1 MLARLLT
8 FAASEGFNVDF
19 VETCAI
25 RGAQGTSKGNQIQIS
40 NGLDTTTQAATLAH
54 EIAHSLLHWAKDG
67 SKLTSRDGKTLDK
80 QQRELE
86 AEATAYVVCNYFGV
100 QSPSDFYLATYKVPS
115 AMLLAAVETISGTA
129 KKILE
134 GCQKSESESE
144 SESESASAPEM
155 IAVMIPTVPSELV
168 VVAA

>member
-100 QSPSDFYLATYKVPS
+100 QSPSDFYLATYKVTS

-144 SESESASAPEM
+144 SESASAPEM